1 MEVASPVRAM
11 RELLN
16 REKCGFN
23 LGMIGKV
30 IVQDS
35 KIHGRGLFA
44 ARDIGEGEVIIDWAL
59 CKENLADE
67 DVKLLTIEERKRVS
81 VIDGQLVLF
90 KPPACWVNH
99 SCNANA
105 RGTEG
110 RDVAT
115 RVIKESEEITVDY
128 VLENV
133 PDLNLRCNCG
143 SQNCRGFLRSTGLH
157 RAGP

>member
-1 MEVASPVRAM
+1 MELWM
-11 RELLN
+11 EG
-16 REKCGFN
+16 KCGFN
-23 LGMIGKV
+23 LGVSGTI

-35 KIHGRGLFA
+35 KIHGRGIFA
-44 ARDIGEGEVIIDWAL
+44 ARDIGEGEIIIDWAL
-59 CKENLADE
+59 CKENLTQE
-67 DVKLLTIEERKRVS
+67 DVEQLTIEERKRVS

-110 RDVAT
+110 RDVAI
-115 RVIKESEEITVDY
+115 RVITQGEEITVDY
-128 VLENV
+128 ILENV

-143 SQNCRGFLRSTGLH
+143 SQNCRGFLRSPPC
-157 RAGP
+157 RAGPIR